1 MKKNITI
8 VLVSYQSSRKLS
20 IFIKKLSSNVPIWI
34 IDNSYDFSLKKI
46 FKKNKNV
53 KIFIGK
59 NKGYSSSINF
69 AAKKIKTQYFL
80 VVQPDVK
87 GINDAV
93 LREFFKYAKIIK
105 DNFSVIGPHF
115 LNPSK
120 KGHFQTNLKYKIK
133 QIHNVHGSTMFFNK
147 KNFLE
152 NKGFDKN
159 IFLYWEETD
168 YTKRCLK
175 NGYPAYQLNTVKVT
189 HEKGETVST
198 KNNEEELKL
207 KNLYIWHFIWSKYYY
222 YNKHFGRLLSVLF
235 FLPIFIRILFRM
247 MIYRNRNRT
256 KYVKYLCRFD
266 GLKSSLQK
274 KKSLMRLDT
283 IAKKKFF

>member
-120 KGHFQTNLKYKIK
+120 KGHFQTSLKYKIK

-198 KNNEEELKL
+198 KNNEEEVKL